1 MIEEPTPGAVEERLR
16 EPLHGATRQSFQR
29 HARAPNGVDASE
41 KPADGEGPDPT
52 TPSNEN
58 PLILDLIAGALEA
71 PDPQSFLLALANA
84 LLRSAPATD
93 GESSLGTMLRCL
105 GDALD
110 EELDEEQA
118 FDDLVDALERRRF
131 GAPGLHEAVPIVAAF
146 LARIVSAPILRTASG
161 ATPAEIAD
169 LVHAAAQAARE
180 ALEQGGARSWCA
192 LPRIASTIAGRATQR
207 NLSIG
212 PLAAALPRLW
222 ARLNSRPR
230 DATTA
235 AAPVY
240 LRGRMPGE
248 PHRMVLSG
256 PVEIVILER

>member
-1 MIEEPTPGAVEERLR
+1 MIEEPAPGAVEERSR
-16 EPLHGATRQSFQR
+16 EPLHGATRPSSQR
-29 HARAPNGVDASE
+29 HPRAPNGVDASE
-41 KPADGEGPDPT
+41 KPADGEGPDTT

-58 PLILDLIAGALEA
+58 PLVPDVIASALEA

-84 LLRSAPATD
+84 LLRSAPVTD
-93 GESSLGTMLRCL
+93 GERSLGTMLRSL
-105 GDALD
+105 GRALD

-118 FDDLVDALERRRF
+118 FEDLVDALERRRF
-131 GAPGLHEAVPIVAAF
+131 GAPGLQEAVPIVAAF

-161 ATPAEIAD
+161 TAPAEIAD

-180 ALEQGGARSWCA
+180 ALERGGVRSWRA
-192 LPRIASTIAGRATQR
+192 LPQIAGTIAGRAMQR

-222 ARLNSRPR
+222 ARLSSGPR
-230 DATTA
+230 DASTA
-235 AAPVY
+235 AAPDH
-240 LRGRMPGE
+240 LRGRVVGE
-248 PHRMVLSG
+248 PRRMVLSG